1 MQERRNLD
9 KLKGGTSEVQERQ
22 NAKSCIRDGVTGG
35 VKEPGTARRK
45 GQEGP

>member
-9 KLKGGTSEVQERQ
+9 KLEGRTSEVQERQ
-22 NAKSCIRDGVTGG
+22 NAESCMRDGVTGA
-35 VKEPGTARRK
+35 VKEPGTAHGK